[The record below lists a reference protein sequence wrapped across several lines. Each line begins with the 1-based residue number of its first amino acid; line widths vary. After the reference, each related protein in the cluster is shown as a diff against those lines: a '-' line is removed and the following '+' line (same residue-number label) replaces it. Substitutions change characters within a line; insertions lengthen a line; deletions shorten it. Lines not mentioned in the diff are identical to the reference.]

1 MCVKRLPPLHFLI
14 VVWVPLPEVSL
25 SEDCRVVEDHSALMD
40 PLEVPPG
47 CASFCHQ
54 VVLVVGSL
62 ELLWDA
68 G

>member
-1 MCVKRLPPLHFLI
+1 MCKGLPPLHFLI
-14 VVWVPLPEVSL
+14 IVWVPLPEVSL
-25 SEDCRVVEDHSALMD
+25 GEDGRVVEDHAALMD

-47 CASFCHQ
+47 CASFFHQ
-54 VVLVVGSL
+54 VMLAAGSM